1 MEQFEQ
7 TLLDTLVF
15 VTRLGISVVILFLIG
30 YILRLK
36 HLKS

>member
-1 MEQFEQ
+1 MGQFEK

-15 VTRLGISVVILFLIG
+15 ITRLGISVVILFLIG
-30 YILRLK
+30 YILRLR